1 MNFKRVISFGLLC
14 LLLVFGSSTTTL
26 AQENSSTFLENIK
39 LEDIGNHS
47 DIEDYIREQGFEH
60 LLSTG
65 NEKYNF
71 LSEQFDFT
79 EMEKPL
85 ILREISDSDIEEIVN
100 ELGLKMPEPQE
111 ITIEENLLV
120 ERSPD
125 NAVSNVWYLAYST
138 TGSDFSVDILNVGR
152 DKIDSISGTLIK
164 YNKQRQDWR
173 FDSHIRFDKKGVGTG
188 NVFKWIQ
195 SKEAVSDYFEYDIT
209 VIEDGTTWIYK
220 NKVGD
225 NKFTWQ
231 RYNFDASAYSSM
243 DALGGERHHI
253 VAASSLEKA
262 GFQNTGQFPAVRM
275 MYDDHVKTPN
285 WGNYSSSQRFRE
297 LEVSYMNDKDYMG
310 LLKFEVNGLKG
321 VNDPEGKYNNL
332 ADKYNDYI
340 VAASY
345 LALQFWGVK

>member
-1 MNFKRVISFGLLC
+1 
-14 LLLVFGSSTTTL
+14 
-26 AQENSSTFLENIK
+26 
-39 LEDIGNHS
+39 
-47 DIEDYIREQGFEH
+47 
-60 LLSTG
+60 
-65 NEKYNF
+65 
-71 LSEQFDFT
+71 
-79 EMEKPL
+79 MEKPL

-100 ELGLKMPEPQE
+100 ELGLNMPEPQE

-173 FDSHIRFDKKGVGTG
+173 TDGSIRFNKKDVGTG

-220 NKVGD
+220 NKTGD
-225 NKFTWQ
+225 KKFQWQ
-231 RYNFDASAYSSM
+231 RYNFDAGAYSSM
-243 DALGGERHHI
+243 DTLGGERHHI

-285 WGNYSSSQRFRE
+285 WGNYTSSQRFRE
-297 LEVSYMNDKDYMG
+297 LELQYMNNKDYMG
-310 LLKFEVNGLKG
+310 LLKFEVDGLKG
-321 VNDPEGKYNNL
+321 KNDPEGKYKTL

>member
-1 MNFKRVISFGLLC
+1 MLLC
-14 LLLVFGSSTTTL
+14 LLLVSSVFSNITI
-26 AQENSSTFLENIK
+26 AQEEAPSLIENIK
-39 LEDIGNHS
+39 LDEISEHPDVA
-47 DIEDYIREQGFEH
+47 DYITEQGFEH

-71 LSEQFDFT
+71 LSEQIDFT

-85 ILREISDSDIEEIVN
+85 ILREISDSDIQEIVN

-125 NAVSNVWYLAYST
+125 NAISNVWYLAYST
-138 TGSDFSVDILNVGR
+138 SGSDFSVDILNVGK
-152 DKIDSISGTLIK
+152 DKIDSISGTLKK
-164 YNKQRQDWR
+164 YNKQRKDWK
-173 FDSHIRFDKKGVGTG
+173 FDNSIKFDKKSVGTG

-195 SKEAVSDYFEYDIT
+195 SKDAVSDYFEYDIT
-209 VIEDGTTWIYK
+209 VVEDGTTWRYD
-220 NKVGD
+220 NKSGN

-231 RYNFDASAYSSM
+231 RYNFDARSYSSM

-262 GFQNTGQFPAVRM
+262 GFKNTGQFPAVRM

-285 WGNYSSSQRFRE
+285 WGNYSSSQRFRDE
-297 LEVSYMNDKDYMG
+297 EVRYMNAKDYMG
-310 LLKFEVNGLKG
+310 LLKYEVDGLKG
-321 VNDPEGKYNNL
+321 VSDPEGKYNNL